1 MLGLVQQDTSR
12 ELGKTILDVE
22 VEAKAKISVFRLS
35 IKADLT

>member
-22 VEAKAKISVFRLS
+22 VEAIAKISVFRL
-35 IKADLT
+35 KLT

>member
-1 MLGLVQQDTSR
+1 MLGLVQQDTSG

-22 VEAKAKISVFRLS
+22 VEAIAKISVFRLS